1 MLFQEKSGQFEG
13 KIWSYHA
20 QHMYLQ
26 TAELLLCS
34 KKSNCSVLAAF
45 QLDFLAKT
53 SVSGQ
58 LHHYYLFFIIIITSY
73 YLLAHQY
80 YIPRHT
86 FIITYDYSDNGFIVT
101 LYYSC
106 YYAIIT
112 HYYIVITSALP
123 IITYYY
129 CDIEVILILL
139 LGL

>member
-1 MLFQEKSGQFEG
+1 MQQE
-13 KIWSYHA
+13 IRA
-20 QHMYLQ
+20 R
-26 TAELLLCS
+26 
-34 KKSNCSVLAAF
+34 NCSVLAAF

-80 YIPRHT
+80 YIHCHT

-101 LYYSC
+101 HYYSC

-129 CDIEVILILL
+129 CDNEVILILL